1 MMWRLLL
8 IFTSL
13 IASFPLNAMATEEPK
28 YVLLEQSGDFQLRQ
42 YPSVIIAE
50 VEVEGDMDQA
60 TSRGFRLVADYIFGN
75 NRASAGNS
83 EKIAMTTPVTI
94 EPRSEKIAMTVPV
107 TLQPQAGSWRL
118 NFVMPRQF
126 TLDTL
131 PTPNNPKVVLREVP
145 SRKVAVLTF
154 SGLAGESKTAG
165 KVKELLA
172 WMAGKQLE
180 PVANYELAR
189 YNAPWTLPFLRRNE
203 VIVEYQ

>member
-8 IFTSL
+8 IFTFL
-13 IASFPLNAMATEEPK
+13 IASFPLSAMATEEPK

-42 YPSVIIAE
+42 YPALIIAE

-60 TSRGFRLVADYIFGN
+60 SSRGFRLVADYIFGN
-75 NRASAGNS
+75 NRASPGNS
-83 EKIAMTTPVTI
+83 EKIAMTAPVTI
-94 EPRSEKIAMTVPV
+94 EPRSEKIAMRVPV

-118 NFVMPRQF
+118 NFVMPSQF

-131 PTPNNPKVVLREVP
+131 PAPNNPKVVLREVP

-154 SGLAGESKTAG
+154 SGLASERKTAG

-172 WMAGKQLE
+172 WMAGKQLR
-180 PVANYELAR
+180 PLTDYELAR
-189 YNAPWTLPFLRRNE
+189 YNPPWTLPFLRRNE
-203 VIVEYQ
+203 VMVEYQ

>member
-8 IFTSL
+8 IFTFL
-13 IASFPLNAMATEEPK
+13 IASFPLSAMATEEPK

-42 YPSVIIAE
+42 YPALIIAE

-60 TSRGFRLVADYIFGN
+60 SSRGFRLVADYIFGN
-75 NRASAGNS
+75 NRASPGNS
-83 EKIAMTTPVTI
+83 EKIAMTAPVTI
-94 EPRSEKIAMTVPV
+94 EPRSEKIAMRVPV

-118 NFVMPRQF
+118 NFVMPSQF

-131 PTPNNPKVVLREVP
+131 PAPNNPKVVLREVP

-154 SGLAGESKTAG
+154 SGLASERKTAG

-172 WMAGKQLE
+172 WMAGKQLR
-180 PVANYELAR
+180 PLADYELAR
-189 YNAPWTLPFLRRNE
+189 YNPPWTLPFLRRNE
-203 VIVEYQ
+203 VMMEYQ

>member
-8 IFTSL
+8 IFTFL
-13 IASFPLNAMATEEPK
+13 IASFPLSAMATEEPK

-42 YPSVIIAE
+42 YPALIIAE

-60 TSRGFRLVADYIFGN
+60 SSRGFRLVADYIFGN
-75 NRASAGNS
+75 NRASPGNS
-83 EKIAMTTPVTI
+83 EKIAMTAPVTI
-94 EPRSEKIAMTVPV
+94 EPRSEKIAMRVPV

-118 NFVMPRQF
+118 NFVMPSQF

-131 PTPNNPKVVLREVP
+131 PAPNNPKVVLREVP

-154 SGLAGESKTAG
+154 SGLASERKTAG

-172 WMAGKQLE
+172 WMGGKQLR
-180 PVANYELAR
+180 PLADYELAR
-189 YNAPWTLPFLRRNE
+189 YNPPWTLPFLRRNE
-203 VIVEYQ
+203 VMVEYQ

>member
-8 IFTSL
+8 IFTFL
-13 IASFPLNAMATEEPK
+13 IASFPLSAMATEEPK

-42 YPSVIIAE
+42 YPALIIAE

-60 TSRGFRLVADYIFGN
+60 SSRGFRLVADYIFGN
-75 NRASAGNS
+75 NRASPGNS
-83 EKIAMTTPVTI
+83 EKIAMTAPVTI
-94 EPRSEKIAMTVPV
+94 EPRSEKIAMRVPV

-118 NFVMPRQF
+118 NFVMPSQF

-131 PTPNNPKVVLREVP
+131 PAPNNPKVVLREVP

-154 SGLAGESKTAG
+154 SGLASERKTAG

-172 WMAGKQLE
+172 WMAGKQLR
-180 PVANYELAR
+180 PLADYELAR
-189 YNAPWTLPFLRRNE
+189 YNPPWTLPFLRRNE
-203 VIVEYQ
+203 VMVEYQ

>member
-8 IFTSL
+8 MFTFL
-13 IASFPLNAMATEEPK
+13 IASFSLSAMATEEPK
-28 YVLLEQSGDFQLRQ
+28 YVLLEQSGDFQLRH
-42 YPSVIIAE
+42 YPALIIAE

-60 TSRGFRLVADYIFGN
+60 SSRGFRLVADYIFGN

-83 EKIAMTTPVTI
+83 EKIAMTAPVTI

-118 NFVMPRQF
+118 NFVMPSQF

-131 PTPNNPKVVLREVP
+131 PAPNNPKVVLREVP

-154 SGLAGESKTAG
+154 SGLASESKTAG
-165 KVKELLA
+165 KVKDLLA
-172 WMAGKQLE
+172 WMAEKQLR
-180 PVANYELAR
+180 PLANYELAR
-189 YNAPWTLPFLRRNE
+189 YNPPWTLPFLRRNE
-203 VIVEYQ
+203 VMVEYQ